1 MRSYERSRRDVAPR
15 DRGNGAGKP
24 GNNLFVAGFN
34 FITNEK
40 DLERKF
46 GRYGKVLDARIVRDP
61 RQVLLTTR
69 ESRGFGFL
77 TLETDEDADDAIRAL
92 DQSEWDGR
100 IVLVEKAKTVTKF

>member
-1 MRSYERSRRDVAPR
+1 MARCWMRAS
-15 DRGNGAGKP
+15 
-24 GNNLFVAGFN
+24 
-34 FITNEK
+34 
-40 DLERKF
+40 F
-46 GRYGKVLDARIVRDP
+46 GTQGE
-61 RQVLLTTR
+61 TR